1 MWFYQKQ
8 ERTQLKVKNKTT
20 KKKKKKVN
28 SKSLKSS
35 GSPTVEGQETP
46 SPLPYTTLLKHNDLA
61 SWNTEFLRVY

>member
-20 KKKKKKVN
+20 KKKKVN

-46 SPLPYTTLLKHNDLA
+46 SPLPHTTLLKYNDLA